1 MFSFASGSRGG
12 STTAGDDFVRSLA
25 DSTTKIAND
34 MESLKNRLDNLE
46 MMQRQ
51 TDDTA
56 SDQAIPDAASDQ
68 AIPEKTNPP
77 PTLKKSIQWKDQP
90 VGKLSLGQVFGKGDD
105 LHGSNEDGNPPMTK
119 ITFRGASPQ
128 NSPTNEDRNYKGGDN
143 DGVIDSDDSSSNSS
157 EEDPIAFSGW
167 ARVFFQARREPAA
180 KQVTAPGAT
189 PFLDTHLHL
198 TIYATANQLH
208 ISDVD
213 DRRRPPLIDP
223 PINLRHFYAARVP
236 GSHSGAALFL
246 RNDPKRRL
254 RKYIFRFEFANRAVH
269 QVSVRMRRRKIL
281 ACCATKHTFRSIF
294 VQYGIYHYIIVC
306 CCTGPKTVPTLPPQR
321 DSRQKQ
327 HAGHA

>member
-1 MFSFASGSRGG
+1 MQ
-12 STTAGDDFVRSLA
+12 
-25 DSTTKIAND
+25 
-34 MESLKNRLDNLE
+34 SLKNRLDNLE
-46 MMQRQ
+46 MIQRQ

-105 LHGSNEDGNPPMTK
+105 LHGSNEDGNPPMTR

-157 EEDPIAFSGW
+157 EEDPVAFSGW

-269 QVSVRMRRRKIL
+269 QVSAKMRRRKIL

-306 CCTGPKTVPTLPPQR
+306 CCIGPKTVPTLPPQR